1 VIERG
6 GARPSPWPP
15 IKDALETEHLCYDY
29 TTQPSTRI
37 GRNLLIYTKST
48 PILINHLGKLSQA
61 SKIPPLTDR
70 SVARNCGIFRE
81 MYTLCYVFNRV
92 FLAAFPCC
100 FLFYLIFLYRALA
113 LCAKHT
119 LFSVFHFS
127 QIYSYIPTEYTLYL
141 FKGYFNI

>member
-100 FLFYLIFLYRALA
+100 FLFYLIFSLQGLGPVCEA
-113 LCAKHT
+113 HFVFG
-119 LFSVFHFS
+119 FSFFPNIFVYS
-127 QIYSYIPTEYTLYL
+127 YGIYSI
-141 FKGYFNI
+141 FV